1 MLAVLARHWWLIAI
15 RGVAAI
21 LFGVIA
27 FVWPEITVVVLVAL
41 FAAYALIDG
50 ASMLLMSLRGQR
62 SWEIGLFG
70 VAGILAGLFTFFYPS
85 MTALL
90 LLTFIGA
97 WAVVTGVLQIVA
109 AIRLRREIAN
119 EFWLILAGVIS
130 VLFGLYVILF
140 PGSGALALI
149 WAIGV
154 FAIIQ
159 GAVLLML
166 SLRLRRHQHA

>member
-1 MLAVLARHWWLIAI
+1 M
-15 RGVAAI
+15 
-21 LFGVIA
+21 
-27 FVWPEITVVVLVAL
+27 
-41 FAAYALIDG
+41 
-50 ASMLLMSLRGQR
+50 
-62 SWEIGLFG
+62 
-70 VAGILAGLFTFFYPS
+70 
-85 MTALL
+85 
-90 LLTFIGA
+90 
-97 WAVVTGVLQIVA
+97 A

-154 FAIIQ
+154 FAILQ